1 MPLAMPRP
9 MKRPGSTVHQ
19 FVQRIPA
26 DVIDKVR
33 GMTLTIPVGET
44 VVVRQVSSTTPDV
57 RVSLGTRDGNEA
69 KQRQAI
75 VTGYL
80 QGVWRAVRE
89 GPRRL
94 THKETV
100 GLAGEAYRAWTDA
113 FEDDPGSP
121 EMWAQVTAHNVQ
133 ADAGTFGRAAFF
145 IGPDEQRRAKS
156 MNERFGREADAVL
169 ARHGLIVDTDSR
181 ERVIDQIGRAML
193 EAGEANFA
201 RADGDYTPDPASNR
215 FPMFSA
221 PRTELVKPAPSGLTI
236 GDLLDKMAAERNH
249 APKTRSEWARAVR
262 SLTDHAKTT
271 NPAAVTTPMVVAWM
285 DSLVAQGL
293 KAKTINDVYLAAVKA
308 LFVWAEV
315 RIGNNPVAKVPR
327 IKRNDEESNE
337 RGYTLAEAETV
348 LQAALG
354 ESNPAR
360 RWLPWLMAYSGA
372 RAGEIVQLR
381 RQDIRQEPE
390 SGVWYLDF
398 NPEAGRLKNKPSQR
412 VVPLHP
418 HLIEMGFVTWAKG
431 QANERLF
438 YRDRAGSALDGR
450 RDPKSV
456 TINRVGD
463 WVRDDVGVAAVQAGE
478 VAPNHGWRH
487 RFSTELV
494 NLEVPDTTRKR
505 LTGHRLDGEDNRYVG
520 RIVMERLHAAV
531 AKLPRYLADRV
542 G

>member
-1 MPLAMPRP
+1 
-9 MKRPGSTVHQ
+9 MKRPGSSFHQ

-26 DVIDKVR
+26 DVIGKVR

-44 VVVRQVSSTTPDV
+44 VVVRRISAATPDV
-57 RVSLGTRDGNEA
+57 RISLGTRDDNEA
-69 KQRQAI
+69 KHRHA
-75 VTGYL
+75 VATGYL

-94 THKETV
+94 THKEAV
-100 GLAGEAYRAWTDA
+100 ALAGEAYSAWTEA
-113 FEDDPGSP
+113 FEDDPGPP

-145 IGPDEQRRAKS
+145 IGPDEGRRARS
-156 MNERFGREADAVL
+156 MEERFGRGADAVL
-169 ARHGLIVDTDSR
+169 ARHGLIVDADSR
-181 ERVIDQIGRAML
+181 ARLIDQIGRAML
-193 EAGEANFA
+193 QAGEANFA
-201 RADGDYTPDPASNR
+201 RADGDYSPDPAAVR
-215 FPMFSA
+215 FPKFDTVRSEPA
-221 PRTELVKPAPSGLTI
+221 KPAPSGVTI
-236 GDLLDKMAAERNH
+236 GDLLNKMSAERNH
-249 APKTRSEWARAVR
+249 APKTRSEWTRAVR
-262 SLTDHAKTT
+262 SLTDHAKVTD
-271 NPAAVTTPMVVAWM
+271 PAALTTPMVVAWM
-285 DSLVAQGL
+285 DSLVTQGL

-308 LFVWAEV
+308 LFAWAEV
-315 RIGNNPVAKVPR
+315 RIGSNPVAKVPR

-348 LQAALG
+348 LRAALL

-438 YRDRAGSALDGR
+438 YRERAGGAPAGR

-463 WVRDDVGVAAVQAGE
+463 WVRDDVAVAAVRAGE

-520 RIVMERLHAAV
+520 KIVMERLHAAV
-531 AKLPRYLADRV
+531 AKLPRYVTDHV
-542 G
+542 D